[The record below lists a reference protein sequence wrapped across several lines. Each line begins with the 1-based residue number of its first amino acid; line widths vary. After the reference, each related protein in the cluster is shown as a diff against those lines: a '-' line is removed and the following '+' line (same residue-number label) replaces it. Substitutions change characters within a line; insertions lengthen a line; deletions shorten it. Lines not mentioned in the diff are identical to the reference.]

1 MAPSPQQES
10 RILPEAFIFRPHG
23 PGPGP
28 DPIYMEYVLDK
39 VEPEQRGP
47 LLANALTTMAEVYQA
62 LAKGAAEAA
71 RIVAGEGG

>member
-1 MAPSPQQES
+1 MAPSPE
-10 RILPEAFIFRPHG
+10 REGRVLPEAFIFRPHG
-23 PGPGP
+23 PGIP
-28 DPIYMEYVLDK
+28 DPIFMEYVLDK

-47 LLANALTTMAEVYQA
+47 LIANALSTMAEVHQA